1 MKRYLYFVLLMS
13 AACGPKDDTIRI
25 KGDVPD
31 LDQMAKRGDSLVAR
45 ASSPILVDSLRF
57 PPAVDS
63 NGVSASPAR
72 NGGASA
78 RTETAGSL
86 DSLGSPDPRGAA
98 DNAMGRRAQ
107 ARGDSLAR
115 EDARRRASNI
125 ELSSRARRD
134 TVRGVVTLTGT
145 GPTAQPSLRDANG
158 TTIGLSGMATS
169 GLARLEGADVLV
181 RGVKVT
187 SRNVVMTDFIVR
199 GVGGVPAWDGRLEQT
214 SNGWALELT
223 DGSGRKRVATVPQ
236 GLRALAG
243 ERVWVSMRAGDVT
256 EAFGTIS
263 RR

>member
-1 MKRYLYFVLLMS
+1 MKRYLPVVLLLS
-13 AACGPKDDTIRI
+13 AACGPKDDTIRV

-31 LDQMAKRGDSLVAR
+31 LDQMARRGDSLVAS
-45 ASSPILVDSLRF
+45 ATSPIVVDSLRF

-63 NGVSASPAR
+63 NGPGPDSAQR
-72 NGGASA
+72 RGAAASN
-78 RTETAGSL
+78 ETAGRL
-86 DSLGSPDPRGAA
+86 DSA
-98 DNAMGRRAQ
+98 DGRAGVDNSMGRRAQ

-115 EDARRRASNI
+115 EDARRRASNVDAT
-125 ELSSRARRD
+125 SRARRD
-134 TVRGVVTLTGT
+134 TVRGIVTLYGS
-145 GPTAQPSLRDANG
+145 GATAQPSLRDASG

-181 RGVKVT
+181 RGVKIT

-199 GVGGVPAWDGRLEQT
+199 GVGGTPAWDGRLEQT
-214 SNGWALELT
+214 SSGWALELT
-223 DGSGRKRVATVPQ
+223 DGSGRKRVGTVPA

-256 EAFGTIS
+256 DAFGAIS